1 MKKMKLKNKKN
12 QQQGH
17 EKRTGKKLQKRVQLK
32 CYLFSCKTFIDT
44 FIKWKN
50 PLFSHHFTFATITHA
65 GTPATTLAYNMYVY
79 IRLMFFLS
87 FFPSFIL
94 WFILLLF
101 SVFFFT
107 FSLLQKVKRRQFWTL
122 NVSVLDSR
130 IERKKILWRRK
141 KKPRKAFVLLCVVR
155 NVIIEF
161 TLTPWRLP

>member
-1 MKKMKLKNKKN
+1 MTYGLRNIQNTQSNKQSKGRKQNNKFVCLTKNRKKKRKKKKRMKKSLQEMKKMKLKNKKN

-94 WFILLLF
+94 
-101 SVFFFT
+101 
-107 FSLLQKVKRRQFWTL
+107 
-122 NVSVLDSR
+122 
-130 IERKKILWRRK
+130 
-141 KKPRKAFVLLCVVR
+141 
-155 NVIIEF
+155 
-161 TLTPWRLP
+161 